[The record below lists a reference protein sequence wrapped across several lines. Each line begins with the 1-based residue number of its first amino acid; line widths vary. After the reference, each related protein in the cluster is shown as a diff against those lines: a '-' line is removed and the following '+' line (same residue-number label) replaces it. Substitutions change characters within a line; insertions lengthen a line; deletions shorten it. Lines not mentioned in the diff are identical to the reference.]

1 MDNVVKSTRS
11 GTVSHVNMNCFVNLF
26 AKLIMLL
33 NILLYGTALLQEG
46 SCVNV
51 SNTTNTTNNE
61 AANNKQSNNNIR
73 RK

>member
-51 SNTTNTTNNE
+51 SNTTNNE